1 MENNEKIGIYQI
13 LNTSN
18 GKSYIG
24 QSKNIKNR
32 EYQHFSKIK
41 IKKHE
46 NKKIMLDINDNF
58 VFNVLKECDYEDL
71 DYYEWF
77 YIKMY
82 NSIKN
87 GYNIQKTTNFKNI
100 DLNEYKIIIEDF
112 KNLINSKNV
121 NIKVDKKFLKKRY
134 TKINF
139 KIFSVLLNKQCFENH
154 NFWYFDGK
162 YFLFELKSERDKL
175 FNSLNY

>member
-82 NSIKN
+82 NSIKKMAKQQQHN
-87 GYNIQKTTNFKNI
+87 YYLDANTIVKVIAYHKFSDEEFEQKMTFGKWIEFK
-100 DLNEYKIIIEDF
+100 K
-112 KNLINSKNV
+112 SKN
-121 NIKVDKKFLKKRY
+121 
-134 TKINF
+134 
-139 KIFSVLLNKQCFENH
+139 
-154 NFWYFDGK
+154 YFYK
-162 YFLFELKSERDKL
+162 CLQV
-175 FNSLNY
+175 